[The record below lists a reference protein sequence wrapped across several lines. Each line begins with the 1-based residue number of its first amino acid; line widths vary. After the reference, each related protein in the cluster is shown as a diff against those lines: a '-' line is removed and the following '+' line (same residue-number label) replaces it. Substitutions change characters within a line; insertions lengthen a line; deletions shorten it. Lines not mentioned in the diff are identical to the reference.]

1 MIKPRILL
9 VIFLAAFVSALWLLM
24 FSYAMIPAHA
34 RGPFG
39 SQTAPVE

>member
-9 VIFLAAFVSALWLLM
+9 VISLVVFVSALWLLM
-24 FSYAMIPAHA
+24 FSYSMIPAHA
-34 RGPFG
+34 RDPFG